1 MILELGDFLETDPVK
16 GPIVN
21 PFLLECME
29 ADGMQ
34 AMVPGVR
41 ELSHWTLFQEL
52 MADRSIEVVC
62 SNVTRSSEP
71 GADSLAHRTLVITVN
86 EVRIGLLGI
95 VGTEEFGKVE
105 SADSLTFVLQ
115 DPIECV
121 AELAPGL
128 ATKADIVV
136 VMAAVNDKDA
146 TALARE
152 IEGVDIVLGG
162 HYSIASDRPLE
173 VDGVIVS
180 RCGLRGI
187 YLATTRVIVD
197 PAGEIIEWFGYNH
210 SLNHTV
216 EGDSLMQKRVDEID
230 ARVNEARREAF
241 RQRQRGA
248 SLMEPPDRFLGVS
261 TCGRCHAETVAQWR
275 HTAHAHAMQTLAQ
288 EGKETDPACIGCHVT
303 VGETWADAGG
313 APAVPDPALFDVQC
327 EACHGPGNK
336 HRRGTG
342 MNRVAEEVCRGCHT
356 QEWSPE
362 WDYPAALEKVKH
374 SRL

>member
-16 GPIVN
+16 GQFIN
-21 PFLLECME
+21 PFLLDCME
-29 ADGMQ
+29 AEGMQ
-34 AMVPGVR
+34 AMVPGVK
-41 ELSHWTLFQEL
+41 ELSHWNLFQDL

-62 SNVTRSSEP
+62 SNVTRSSP
-71 GADSLAHRTLVITVN
+71 VASDPLAPRSLVITVN

-105 SADSLTFVLQ
+105 SADSLGFLLQ
-115 DPIECV
+115 DPLECI

-128 ATKADIVV
+128 AAEADLVV

-162 HYSIASDRPLE
+162 HYSIASDRPLD
-173 VDGVIVS
+173 VNGVIVS

-210 SLNHTV
+210 ALNNKV

-230 ARVNEARREAF
+230 TKVNLARREAY
-241 RQRQRGA
+241 RKKMQGA
-248 SLMEPPDRFLGVS
+248 SLQAPPDRFLGVS
-261 TCGRCHAETVAQWR
+261 TCGRCHAQTVAQWSR
-275 HTAHAHAMQTLAQ
+275 TAHAHAMQTLAR
-288 EGKETDPACIGCHVT
+288 EGKEGDPACIGCHVT
-303 VGETWADAGG
+303 VRERWTTPDLR
-313 APAVPDPALFDVQC
+313 PAAPDPNLVDVQC
-327 EACHGPGNK
+327 EACHGPGNQ

-342 MNRVAEEVCRGCHT
+342 MNRVAEAVCRGCHT
-356 QEWSPE
+356 EEWSPD
-362 WDYPAALEKVKH
+362 WNYRAALEKVKH
-374 SRL
+374 SSL